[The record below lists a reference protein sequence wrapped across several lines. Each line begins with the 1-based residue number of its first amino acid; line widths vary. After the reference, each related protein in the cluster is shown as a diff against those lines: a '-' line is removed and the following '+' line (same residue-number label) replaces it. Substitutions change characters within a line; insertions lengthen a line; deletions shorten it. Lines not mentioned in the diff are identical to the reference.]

1 MNIRH
6 TVSDTQALRDLLAEL
21 LGDDETCLRMAEA
34 YDREDA
40 AQMGEVSPHSFKD
53 EGYSDW
59 AIERI
64 ACAKAA
70 IRALIAQANQ

>member
-1 MNIRH
+1 MN
-6 TVSDTQALRDLLAEL
+6 DMQALRDLLAAIL
-21 LGDDETCLRMAEA
+21 SDDEACLRMAEA

-59 AIERI
+59 AAERI

-70 IRALIAQANQ
+70 IRALIAQADQ